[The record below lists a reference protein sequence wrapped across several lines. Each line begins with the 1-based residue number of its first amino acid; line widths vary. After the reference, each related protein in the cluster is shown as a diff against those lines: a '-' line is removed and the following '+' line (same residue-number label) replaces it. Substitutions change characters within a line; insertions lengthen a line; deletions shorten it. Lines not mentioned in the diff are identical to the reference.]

1 MMVRKIPMRKDILS
15 GEMFKKQDL
24 IRIVKTKDGEVFAD
38 ETGKKNGRG
47 AYVVKDLDKVNEAR
61 EKKILE
67 SKLKVDSE
75 TLGPIYD
82 EIIRLIYREDIPKR

>member
-1 MMVRKIPMRKDILS
+1 MVRKIPMRKDILS

-47 AYVVKDLDKVNEAR
+47 AYVVKDIDKVNEAR

>member
-1 MMVRKIPMRKDILS
+1 MVRKIPMRKDILS

>member
-1 MMVRKIPMRKDILS
+1 MVRKIPMRKDILS

-82 EIIRLIYREDIPKR
+82 ETIRLIYREDIPKR

>member
-1 MMVRKIPMRKDILS
+1 MRAETIGK
-15 GEMFKKQDL
+15 
-24 IRIVKTKDGEVFAD
+24 RPANVYTTKA
-38 ETGKKNGRG
+38 RRWR
-47 AYVVKDLDKVNEAR
+47 EAR

>member
-1 MMVRKIPMRKDILS
+1 MVRKIPMRKDILS
-15 GEMFKKQDL
+15 GEMYKKQDL

-47 AYVVKDLDKVNEAR
+47 AYVVKDLEKVNEAR
-61 EKKILE
+61 EKKVLE
-67 SKLKVDSE
+67 SKLKVDSD
-75 TLGPIYD
+75 TLGPVYD

>member
-1 MMVRKIPMRKDILS
+1 MARKIPMRKDILS

-47 AYVVKDLDKVNEAR
+47 AYVQKDLKQVELAR
-61 EKKILE
+61 EKQILE
-67 SKLKVDSE
+67 SKLGVSTDV
-75 TLGPIYD
+75 LDPVYD

>member
-1 MMVRKIPMRKDILS
+1 MVRKIPMRKDILS

-47 AYVVKDLDKVNEAR
+47 AYVVKDLEKVNEAR

-67 SKLKVDSE
+67 SKLKVDTE
-75 TLGPIYD
+75 TLGPVYD

>member
-1 MMVRKIPMRKDILS
+1 MVRKIPMRKDILS

-75 TLGPIYD
+75 TLGPVYD

>member
-1 MMVRKIPMRKDILS
+1 MMRKIPMRKDILS

>member
-1 MMVRKIPMRKDILS
+1 MVRKIPMRKDILS

-47 AYVVKDLDKVNEAR
+47 AYVVKDLEKVNDAR
-61 EKKILE
+61 KKKILE

-75 TLGPIYD
+75 KLGPVYD

>member
-1 MMVRKIPMRKDILS
+1 MVRKIPMRKDILS

-47 AYVVKDLDKVNEAR
+47 AYVVKDLEKVNEAR

-75 TLGPIYD
+75 TLGPVYD

>member
-1 MMVRKIPMRKDILS
+1 MRKDILS

>member
-1 MMVRKIPMRKDILS
+1 MRKDILS

-75 TLGPIYD
+75 TLGPVYD

>member
-1 MMVRKIPMRKDILS
+1 MVVRKIPMRKDILS

>member
-1 MMVRKIPMRKDILS
+1 MVRKIPMRKDILS

-67 SKLKVDSE
+67 SKLKVDTE
-75 TLGPIYD
+75 TLGPVYD

>member
-1 MMVRKIPMRKDILS
+1 MARKIPMRKDILS

-47 AYVVKDLDKVNEAR
+47 AYVVKDLEKVNDAR
-61 EKKILE
+61 DKKVLE
-67 SKLKVDSE
+67 SKLGVSTE
-75 TLGPIYD
+75 VLGPVYD